1 MLILNNSRCI
11 LQKNIQVWH
20 YRLSVI
26 DHVSLCSDRDDN
38 DAIMVAHL
46 PDEDGAVQFLLPTD
60 NAPENTTY
68 ISLMVNVVN
77 I

>member
-20 YRLSVI
+20 YNLSVI
-26 DHVSLCSDRDDN
+26 DHVSLCSDRDDY
-38 DAIMVAHL
+38 DAFIVAHL

-68 ISLMVNVVN
+68 IWLRVNVFN
-77 I
+77 L